1 MGRGMIAPTDII
13 RLEAQA
19 VVMLDQTR
27 LPGERV
33 ERICATVSELV
44 VAIQELAVRGAPALG
59 VAGAMGVA
67 LAASRAPDQPEQFQR
82 TVLAEAAALAA
93 ARPTAINLSVG
104 VEAALAAAAEQWA
117 TPAAAR
123 RAIAQAAQAFHVA
136 EVRRC
141 EAIGR
146 HGAALFAADAR
157 ICTICNAGALA
168 TGGYGT
174 ALGVI
179 RRLHEEGLSPT
190 VWVPETRPLLQGAR
204 LTAWELAQ
212 DGIAHQVIP
221 DGAIASRFGL
231 GLIDGVV
238 VGADRI
244 AANGDTANKVGTYGL
259 AIMARHHGV
268 PFYVAAPCTTIDP
281 STPTGTAIP
290 IEERPRAEVAGV
302 AGRLTVADESPIVNP
317 AFDVTPAALIDAI
330 ITEDGVLRVPF
341 DFSA

>member
-1 MGRGMIAPTDII
+1 MIAPTDII
-13 RLEAQA
+13 RLEARA
-19 VVMLDQTR
+19 VVILDQTR
-27 LPGERV
+27 LPSERV
-33 ERICATVSELV
+33 ERECATVSELV
-44 VAIQELAVRGAPALG
+44 VAIRELAVRGAPALG
-59 VAGAMGVA
+59 IAGAMGVA
-67 LAASRAPDQPEQFQR
+67 LAARQAPDEPEAFQR
-82 TVLAEAAALAA
+82 TVLAEAAMLAA
-93 ARPTAINLSVG
+93 SRPTAINLSVG
-104 VEAALAAAAEQWA
+104 VQAALEAATGLWA
-117 TPAAAR
+117 TPTAVRSALTEAAM
-123 RAIAQAAQAFHVA
+123 AFHLA
-136 EVRRC
+136 EVQRC
-141 EAIGR
+141 EEIGR
-146 HGAALFAADAR
+146 HGATLFAANAR

-179 RRLHEEGLSPT
+179 RRLQDDGRSPS

-212 DGIAHQVIP
+212 DGIAHHVIP

-238 VGADRI
+238 VGADRS

-268 PFYVAAPCTTIDP
+268 PFYVAAPNTTIDP
-281 STPTGTAIP
+281 STPTGAEIP

-302 AGRLTVADESPIVNP
+302 AGRLTVSDQSPVVNP

-330 ITEDGVLRVPF
+330 ITEDGVLRAPF